1 MNITIDRNGTKHGP
15 YTLEQI
21 KEYLGN
27 GTFNEDDWAWYEGST
42 DWLPI
47 KDIITPATTPPPPLK
62 LAPPPPPVVPLKSNP
77 SGPNSEPTQPRVN
90 TTVERSHLTL
100 TWKGRGVTFAATTA
114 IQCIAWLICFVVLV
128 LNGLKFFAEL
138 ANANGAPQEAA
149 AGAVTCT
156 YFIGAYVFARVV
168 EKICNLIAP
177 K

>member
-47 KDIITPATTPPPPLK
+47 KAIITPAPAPPPPPK
-62 LAPPPPPVVPLKSNP
+62 LAPPPPPVVPFKTNLSN
-77 SGPNSEPTQPRVN
+77 PNSELTQPRVN
-90 TTVERSHLTL
+90 TTAKRSHLTL
-100 TWKGRGVTFAATTA
+100 SWKGRGVTFAATTA

-128 LNGLKFFAEL
+128 LNGLKFF
-138 ANANGAPQEAA
+138 GGTRKCQR
-149 AGAVTCT
+149 CT
-156 YFIGAYVFARVV
+156 ARSSRGSSYLHLLHRC
-168 EKICNLIAP
+168 ICVCASRGENLQLDSP
-177 K
+177 